1 MCAKT
6 QNSRKGGG
14 PVMRALITGAS
25 SGLGELFALQLSEM
39 GYDIVVTARR
49 EDKLEQLTKKQKP
62 M

>member
-1 MCAKT
+1 
-6 QNSRKGGG
+6 
-14 PVMRALITGAS
+14 MRALITGAS